1 MRLISHRGN
10 ITGRKP
16 DLENKPEYIMN
27 AISKG
32 YDVEIDVWWYNEC
45 FYLGHDEPSYKIKPE
60 FLYKPIQ
67 GGSQFWCHAKNIEA
81 IIEMKKYTP
90 VSRHAYPFPNINYFW
105 HQKDDVTLTSHGYI
119 WAYPGK
125 QPIKDSIAV
134 LPEIFQDDL
143 SVCKGIC
150 SDNIKKYRT

>member
-10 ITGRKP
+10 ITGRNSN
-16 DLENKPEYIMN
+16 LENKPEYIMN

-32 YDVEIDVWWYNEC
+32 YDVEIDVWWYNES
-45 FYLGHDEPSYKIKPE
+45 FYLGHDEPLYKIDPE
-60 FLYKPIQ
+60 FLYKTIQ
-67 GGSQFWCHAKNIEA
+67 GGPQFWCHAKNVEA
-81 IIEMKKYTP
+81 IVEMKKYTP
-90 VSRHAYPFPNINYFW
+90 VSRHTYPFPNINYFW
-105 HQKDDVTLTSHGYI
+105 HQNDDVTLTSHGYV